1 MNQYL
6 YYTTGGSWFLDMRSI
21 IGPIAAWTASQLL
34 AELLVDSACT
44 YCESRMHLDVRGAWA
59 DRFPRFSAVFVIS
72 TVFAIIVIGE

>member
-1 MNQYL
+1 L

-34 AELLVDSACT
+34 VELLVDSACT
-44 YCESRMHLDVRGAWA
+44 YCESRTHLDVRGAWA
-59 DRFPRFSAVFVIS
+59 DRFPRFSAVFIIS